1 MWRKM
6 IGTVLLVMLFGVS
19 LIQPALAQDSNWHAE
34 FFNNSFL
41 LGKAAATRTDGRIA
55 FDWGNNSPNKDVNAD
70 NFSARW
76 GADPYFTAG
85 TYRFYVL
92 ADDNAK
98 VTVDFSYTPL
108 VDTFSS
114 PAIGQ
119 VVSGDVTL
127 GEGFHHVQVD
137 YREVSGSA
145 YLYVTWVNV
154 ATNPTGPNFPVPQQS
169 YSSVNNGGWTAQYY
183 DNANLSGTPVVTRG
197 ETFPSYDWGTGS
209 PDSNVPKDNFSARWS
224 GVQTIDAA
232 SYTISVRADDGVR
245 VIVDGTTYINEWHL
259 ANNNTHTATFNLN
272 GGPHTFTIE
281 YYEAGGNAFLDYRL
295 ARTGTNPPAPNPN
308 SGPANTGAN
317 ATITTARLNVRNAPN
332 TGGTVLVKVNQGE
345 TYPVVGANND
355 KSWWQINVNGTVGW
369 VFGRYVSVGGN
380 ANIPVTNSANA
391 FAAPSSTGYTVTAL
405 DAVNIRS
412 TPSTR
417 GSTVLSKLPR
427 GGLAQVVGR
436 NANSSW
442 WQVEYQGV
450 LGWVS
455 ARYAQLQSGVSLD
468 NIPVTG

>member
-1 MWRKM
+1 MWRKIRM
-6 IGTVLLVMLFGVS
+6 MAALWLVVGAAA
-19 LIQPALAQDSNWHAE
+19 IQPALAQNTSWHAD
-34 FFNNSFL
+34 FYNNTFL
-41 LGKAAATRTDGRIA
+41 LGKAAATRTDGQIA
-55 FDWGNNSPNKDVNAD
+55 FDWGNGSPNDGVNTD

-85 TYRFYVL
+85 TYRFYALV
-92 ADDNAK
+92 DDNVK

-108 VDTFSS
+108 IDTFSK

-119 VVSGDVTL
+119 IVSGDVTL
-127 GEGFHHVQVD
+127 GEGTHHVQVD

-145 YLYVTWVNV
+145 YVYVTWANL
-154 ATNPTGPNFPVPQQS
+154 ASNPTGPNFPVPQQS

-183 DNANLSGTPVVTRG
+183 SNNSLSGTPTVTRG
-197 ETFPSYDWGTGS
+197 ETFPSYNWGTGS
-209 PDSNVPKDNFSARWS
+209 PDSSIPNDNFSARWS

-259 ANNNTHTATFNLN
+259 ATNSNTYTATFNLS

-281 YYEAGGNAFLDYRL
+281 YYEAGGNAFIDYHL
-295 ARTGTNPPAPNPN
+295 SRTGVNAPAPSNQ
-308 SGPANTGAN
+308 GGNTGTT

-332 TGGTVLVKVNQGE
+332 TGGTILVKVNQGE
-345 TYPVVGANND
+345 TYPVVGANAD

-369 VFGRYVSVGGN
+369 VFGRYVSIAGN
-380 ANIPVTNSANA
+380 SNVAVTSNTPVVVAP
-391 FAAPSSTGYTVTAL
+391 AATGYTVTAL
-405 DAVNIRS
+405 DAVKIRNA
-412 TPSTR
+412 PSTR
-417 GSTVLSKLPR
+417 GSTVLSKLPI

-450 LGWVS
+450 VGWVS
-455 ARYAQLQSGVSLD
+455 ARYAQLQPNATLA